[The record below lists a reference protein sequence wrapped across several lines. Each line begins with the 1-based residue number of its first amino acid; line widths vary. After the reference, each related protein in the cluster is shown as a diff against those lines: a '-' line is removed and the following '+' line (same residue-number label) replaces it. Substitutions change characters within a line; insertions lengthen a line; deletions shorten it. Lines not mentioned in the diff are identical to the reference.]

1 MTANHHYLAID
12 LGAESGRA
20 IRVSLADGRVSMDE
34 LHRWPNRR
42 VNLAGTVHWDLPF
55 LFAEIIEGIRACL
68 RSGPMPES
76 IAVDTWGVDFGL
88 LDNRGKL
95 LGLPVSYRD
104 GRTDGIHDYTDPI
117 MPREEIF
124 RRTGY
129 EPWQIASLFQLASLR
144 RDGSTV
150 LDAAE
155 TFLNTPDLLNYFLSG
170 RCASERSIANNTN
183 LMGTDGQWDLQIAR
197 AFDLPERLF
206 GELIEAGTVL
216 GDLRSDLV
224 EEIGLDG
231 ALPVVAVCGHDTS
244 SVVASVPAEGSDWA
258 FLSCGTWSIIGSTV
272 ESPVTTDDCLA
283 RGFTNEYA
291 IGEWYLAR
299 NILGL
304 WLVQELRRK
313 WDTPEDPWD
322 YVRMTDEARAVS
334 TDALLDVSDDRLRAP
349 DDMERAILDVLADHG
364 QPAPADRGEMVR
376 CVLQSLALEYDWR
389 LRMLG
394 DLTGRT
400 YTQLNIV
407 GGGIANTLLCQLT
420 ADALGLPVHA
430 GADQCTAL
438 GNALT
443 QALALGHIDSKE
455 HIREIMRNSTDMTVY
470 HPAGETH
477 WADWRK
483 RYDEM
488 QK

>member
-1 MTANHHYLAID
+1 MSSTHEYLAMD

-20 IRVSLADGRVSMDE
+20 IVVTLAEGRVRME
-34 LHRWPNRR
+34 EVHRWPNRR
-42 VNLAGTVHWDLPF
+42 VALAGTVYWDLPF
-55 LFAEIIEGIRACL
+55 LFAEMIEGLRACL
-68 RSGPMPES
+68 RAGHAPES
-76 IAVDTWGVDFGL
+76 LAVDTWGVDFGL
-88 LDNRGKL
+88 LDRCGKL

-104 GRTDGIHDYTDPI
+104 ARTDGIHEYTDPI

-144 RDGSTV
+144 RDDSS
-150 LDAAE
+150 LIDAADG
-155 TFLNTPDLLNYFLSG
+155 FLNMPDLLNYFLSG
-170 RCASERSIANNTN
+170 RRASERSIANNTN
-183 LMGTDGQWDLQIAR
+183 LMGTDRQWDFDIAR

-216 GDLRSDLV
+216 GDLRSDLA
-224 EEIGLDG
+224 EEVGLDRP
-231 ALPVVAVCGHDTS
+231 LPVVAVCGHDTS
-244 SVVASVPAEGSDWA
+244 SVVASVPAAGDDWA

-272 ESPVTTDDCLA
+272 EQPVTSADCLTK
-283 RGFTNEYA
+283 GFTNEYA
-291 IGEWYLAR
+291 IGQWYLAR

-313 WDTPEDPWD
+313 WDTPADPWD
-322 YVRMTDEARAVS
+322 YARMTDEARAAS
-334 TDALLDVSDDRLRAP
+334 ADALLQVSDDRLRAP
-349 DDMERAILDVLADHG
+349 DEMERAILDVLADHG
-364 QPAPADRGEMVR
+364 QPTPSGRGEMVR

-400 YTQLNIV
+400 YRQLNIV

-420 ADALGLPVHA
+420 ADAIGRDVHA

-438 GNALT
+438 GNGLT
-443 QALALGHIDSKE
+443 QALAMGHIEDKRAI
-455 HIREIMRNSTDMTVY
+455 HDIMRASTEMTVY
-470 HPAGETH
+470 RPSGEAH
-477 WADWRK
+477 WADRRK
-483 RYDEM
+483 RYDAM
-488 QK
+488 QA